1 MTLGLPPHLAST
13 TLRDSFSR
21 AVHAIAYTCLA
32 GSLLLTVAFQWAS
45 PTVTLWPAI
54 LAILLMAGSLALSD
68 RYKTTFFS
76 MAYLAIGGAS
86 AYWCVVT
93 FYSQRLISDVA
104 ILGSDSFPLA
114 VIKIA
119 VIMVGGTGRTLIPRI
134 LWSVMGYL
142 VAEFAVFAAAVV
154 TQITLPAFDLASLL
168 ALLTV
173 IAIFIFAA
181 LSRRTSRRTQPML
194 HRAARDEQLASM
206 RFRLEVKAAALM
218 HDTVL
223 SHLAAIAD
231 STDRQL
237 DPMLAEQ
244 VQLDLATLVG
254 EEWLADDAPEVDYC
268 ASAEWRHSELFTVVT
283 QSQALG
289 LAVDCTG
296 DLNAVA
302 RLPREPAHELA
313 LAVKQCL
320 VNVLLHSG
328 VTRAE
333 VAIFG
338 SDIEVSVMVID
349 AGRGFSEAETSPDRL
364 GLRQS
369 VRQRMEAVGG
379 SVQVWSTLGRGTSIM
394 IRVPT
399 LTTSG
404 RGLKQSK

>member
-1 MTLGLPPHLAST
+1 MTLGLPPHLASS
-13 TLRDSFSR
+13 TLRGSFSR
-21 AVHAIAYTCLA
+21 AVHAIAYTCLG

-45 PTVTLWPAI
+45 PTLMLWPAI
-54 LAILLMAGSLALSD
+54 LPILLMAGFLALSD
-68 RYKTTFFS
+68 HFNTTFFS
-76 MAYLAIGGAS
+76 VAYLAIGGAS

-93 FYSQRLISDVA
+93 FYSQRLVSDVA
-104 ILGSDSFPLA
+104 ILGSDAFPLA
-114 VIKIA
+114 LLKIA
-119 VIMVGGTGRTLIPRI
+119 VIMVGGTGRTLVSRI
-134 LWSVMGYL
+134 LWSVAGYL

-154 TQITLPAFDLASLL
+154 TQITPPPFDFASLL
-168 ALLTV
+168 SLLTI
-173 IAIFIFAA
+173 IAIFIFAT

-194 HRAARDEQLASM
+194 HRAARDEKLASM

-237 DPMLAEQ
+237 DPTLADR

-254 EEWLADDAPEVDYC
+254 EEWLTDDTPEVDYR
-268 ASAEWRHSELFTVVT
+268 ASADWRQSELFAVVT

-289 LAVDCTG
+289 LEIECTG
-296 DLNAVA
+296 DLNSVA
-302 RLPREPAHELA
+302 RLPREPAGELA

-333 VAIFG
+333 IAIFG
-338 SDIEVSVMVID
+338 SDLEVSVMVID

-399 LTTSG
+399 LAASAT
-404 RGLKQSK
+404 GLRQSK